1 MKFRLPLGLLTA
13 ITAAMATC
21 AIAESNILTED
32 TIISG
37 QSSAIMDT
45 SSDSLS
51 YTSASSS
58 DKKDLTITGATT
70 QLYYLG
76 QDKNLSFEGLDTL
89 SLKDNQAVTD
99 ESGLIRGNKNG
110 NGTISIS
117 GNNSVLIDNNDTVS
131 TGSNMYG
138 GVLRSYLVDLKID
151 NNTKI
156 DITGNNY
163 SSTFSNGTK
172 TQSNTYGGA
181 IYFTGGSTFSM
192 SNNGDINISGNSITP
207 VITQTDY
214 GPRGATAHGG
224 AIDIGTASTVVWD
237 KNSSLTISNN
247 LASGYQARGGALHA
261 KSQISISNTTG
272 TISFSGNKATSEY
285 STALGGAISLEG
297 SGSVLFQDNDIVE
310 FNNNEASGK
319 AYSYNDPAAGG
330 GAIHGINGT
339 SYLFTNNGE
348 VNFTGNIAS
357 NPSGK
362 AVGGAIYATSTG
374 SNVLIA
380 NNTKVTFSN
389 NGVVATS
396 GSYAYGGAIYSRG
409 GVNLRNNDSVLFE
422 KNFEKTGNTYRLRS
436 IHAKSYSSSDKAV
449 DLSLSAADK
458 GNITIKDS
466 ITVSGNLNLNEN
478 YEDKTQNGTIIFT
491 AASTED
497 DLNAIIAAN
506 TAEGEQVRTATA
518 DEIEASRTS
527 NISGTV
533 TLNAGTLSL
542 QDGAIFKATELI
554 IATGATLEI
563 KTTARDNEVLFLFGD
578 AEGDSLL
585 ETTLDANLYMADNS
599 VLKLAGTTLNMNGN
613 NVVMGDNVNI
623 IVSDDMVEDDE
634 SITLFSGVNNILDEN
649 GEAITTI
656 TVNGVAT
663 EYSVEGDNIVISG
676 MPVPEPATTTMS
688 LLALAALAARRR
700 RK

>member
-1 MKFRLPLGLLTA
+1 MQIPH
-13 ITAAMATC
+13 ITVHPT
-21 AIAESNILTED
+21 TV
-32 TIISG
+32 
-37 QSSAIMDT
+37 
-45 SSDSLS
+45 
-51 YTSASSS
+51 AS
-58 DKKDLTITGATT
+58 
-70 QLYYLG
+70 
-76 QDKNLSFEGLDTL
+76 
-89 SLKDNQAVTD
+89 
-99 ESGLIRGNKNG
+99 
-110 NGTISIS
+110 
-117 GNNSVLIDNNDTVS
+117 
-131 TGSNMYG
+131 
-138 GVLRSYLVDLKID
+138 
-151 NNTKI
+151 
-156 DITGNNY
+156 
-163 SSTFSNGTK
+163 
-172 TQSNTYGGA
+172 
-181 IYFTGGSTFSM
+181 
-192 SNNGDINISGNSITP
+192 
-207 VITQTDY
+207 
-214 GPRGATAHGG
+214 
-224 AIDIGTASTVVWD
+224 
-237 KNSSLTISNN
+237 
-247 LASGYQARGGALHA
+247 
-261 KSQISISNTTG
+261 
-272 TISFSGNKATSEY
+272 
-285 STALGGAISLEG
+285 
-297 SGSVLFQDNDIVE
+297 
-310 FNNNEASGK
+310 
-319 AYSYNDPAAGG
+319 
-330 GAIHGINGT
+330 
-339 SYLFTNNGE
+339 
-348 VNFTGNIAS
+348 
-357 NPSGK
+357 
-362 AVGGAIYATSTG
+362 
-374 SNVLIA
+374 
-380 NNTKVTFSN
+380 
-389 NGVVATS
+389 
-396 GSYAYGGAIYSRG
+396 
-409 GVNLRNNDSVLFE
+409 
-422 KNFEKTGNTYRLRS
+422 
-436 IHAKSYSSSDKAV
+436 
-449 DLSLSAADK
+449 
-458 GNITIKDS
+458 KDS

-527 NISGTV
+527 SISGTV

-613 NVVMGDNVNI
+613 DVVMGDNVNI